1 MAKSARTAAIQDV
14 TRQRL
19 TAFIFFSIFM
29 LFAAESALFAAGGME
44 ADIIKA
50 DTLISEREYD
60 KAISLLSDFARRHPD
75 KFDLAQRRLRIIILL
90 REDFNRAADELIHTL
105 LNDPE
110 NNEKILE
117 LTRQLHTLEK
127 ADSPLL
133 ANYLSRTMEIA
144 QFNVNRKRLLDIME
158 RARDFLDKGEC
169 NSAVMVY
176 AEGMDF
182 MRDEFYTSGY
192 GANVEN
198 EIRRETERMN
208 TVIASFQQRSS
219 QMGTVSADM
228 IRALNAGDTARIN
241 EITSRITVAMDSF
254 IALKQEMHTVN
265 NIFTRTLNQIRTND
279 PEIIDRN
286 HLSFMQVIIN
296 GRHDENAPEGILG
309 SFDTYWNNSIGSVT
323 SAITQYIQSANS
335 ASLSAFNAG
344 NYQSAASSLNR
355 TEIYANLSPL
365 YFEKHR
371 QLFTS
376 SAQTIT
382 LFSNNILR
390 NDIAPFLEIRSL
402 SAANASLLQAS
413 NAGVNMNISH
423 SARTLNEELQTRNSI
438 VAMRNT
444 INSIRINA
452 NQTNAQIAVHHRAP
466 YITDA
471 LAAIEKLSS
480 TLQIEELQS
489 AQRYYTIAHNNI
501 QQSLASRRSEL
512 ERGRNFLN
520 GESRTSAN
528 GIITIFRYPSE
539 ALGEL
544 TAMLSA
550 VNIDLQNGNSI
561 MEQHRSEAAAFSSN
575 ASIASSRT
583 GQQNVINELSAIR
596 AQGMALAETARS
608 RSAQAEAYRQ
618 DGERLLREAQAAF
631 QRQSYDLARERIQ
644 RASDRFN
651 ESLEIQESASL
662 RQIRDTQLINL
673 GQQINIAENENIIV
687 EVRNLVNAA
696 RTSYFNGDFQQAE
709 DSLTRAR
716 NRWRLTN
723 PDENEEI
730 IYWMGIVRTA
740 MSANSGRNIP
750 ATAPL
755 YAEMSQLLSQAQ
767 RNFEEGVR
775 FVNAG
780 QRASGIAKFDEARS
794 LTREVRLMFPVN
806 QEAGIL
812 ELRIEQF
819 LDPTAF
825 NSSFEQRLRNAVAG
839 TRARSIEAFADLQNL
854 AELNPRYPN
863 MRSILTQAE
872 IDMGYRPP
880 PPNPANIARSRELTA
895 AASRIV
901 ESNTRAQYEV
911 ALAQLNEA
919 ITLNPENTEAT
930 RVRDRLLS
938 RMSVPGNLV
947 LSSEDEADYQRALRE
962 LQAGNNL
969 VALTLVERL
978 MQNPSNRN
986 ITKLIELQQRILS
999 AL

>member
-1 MAKSARTAAIQDV
+1 MTILILS
-14 TRQRL
+14 
-19 TAFIFFSIFM
+19 SIFL
-29 LFAAESALFAAGGME
+29 LFAAETALFAGGGTE
-44 ADIIKA
+44 PDIARADA
-50 DTLISEREYD
+50 LIENKEYD
-60 KAISLLSDFARRHPD
+60 EAIIILSDFARRNFD
-75 KFDLAQRRLRIIILL
+75 KFDLAQKRLRIIYKL
-90 REDFNRAADELIHTL
+90 REDFNRTADELIQTL

-110 NNEKILE
+110 NDEKILE
-117 LTRQLHTLEK
+117 LTRHLHSLEK
-127 ADSPLL
+127 DDSPLL
-133 ANYLSRTMEIA
+133 ANYLSNTMEIA
-144 QFNVNRKRLLDIME
+144 QFNVNRNRLLDIME
-158 RARDFLDKGEC
+158 RAAEFLQNGDC
-169 NSAVMVY
+169 NSAILVY
-176 AEGMDF
+176 AEGMDI
-182 MRDEFYTSGY
+182 MRDEFFTAGY
-192 GANVEN
+192 GANIEN
-198 EIRRETERMN
+198 DVRRETERM
-208 TVIASFQQRSS
+208 TSVISAFQQRSS
-219 QMGTVSADM
+219 QMGAISADM
-228 IRALNAGDTARIN
+228 VRALNAGDIARIN
-241 EITSRITVAMDSF
+241 EITERLAPAMDSF
-254 IALKQEMHTVN
+254 IALKQEMYQVYSV
-265 NIFTRTLNQIRTND
+265 FTRTLNQIRGNEPD
-279 PEIIDRN
+279 IIDRN

-296 GRHDENAPEGILG
+296 GRHEENHSEGFLG
-309 SFDTYWNNSIGSVT
+309 SFDTYWNNSIGAVT
-323 SAITQYIQSANS
+323 SAITQYIKEANA
-335 ASLSAFNAG
+335 ASLSAFNTG
-344 NYQSAASSLNR
+344 NYQTAVSSLNR
-355 TEIYANLSPL
+355 TETYANLSPL

-376 SAQTIT
+376 SAPAVT
-382 LFSNNILR
+382 LFASTILR
-390 NDIAPFLEIRSL
+390 NDTAPFLEIRSL
-402 SAANASLLQAS
+402 NTANTSLLQAS
-413 NAGVNMNISH
+413 NAGLNMNINR

-438 VAMRNT
+438 ITMRNT
-444 INSIRINA
+444 ISGIRTNA
-452 NQTNAQIAVHHRAP
+452 NQVNAQIAVHHNAP

-471 LAAIEKLSS
+471 LAAIDKLSS
-480 TLQIEELQS
+480 ALLAEELQS
-489 AQRYYTIAHNNI
+489 AQRYYAIAHNSI
-501 QQSLASRRSEL
+501 QESLTSRRAEL
-512 ERGRNFLN
+512 ERSRNFLN

-528 GIITIFRYPSE
+528 GIITIFRYPAE
-539 ALGEL
+539 ALEEL

-550 VNIDLQNGNSI
+550 VNIDIQNGSSI
-561 MEQHRSEAAAFSSN
+561 MDRHRSEAQPFSSN
-575 ASIASSRT
+575 DRIVSARN
-583 GQQNVINELSAIR
+583 GQQNIINELNSLR
-596 AQGMALAETARS
+596 TQGLALADTART
-608 RSAQAEAYRQ
+608 RSTQAEAYRQ
-618 DGERLLREAQAAF
+618 DGERLLREAQGAF

-651 ESLEIQESASL
+651 DSLEIQESAAL

-673 GQQINIAENENIIV
+673 GLQINLAENENIIM

-740 MSANSGRNIP
+740 MSASSERVIP

-767 RNFEEGVR
+767 RNFDEGVR
-775 FVNAG
+775 YVNSG
-780 QRASGIAKFDEARS
+780 RRALGIARFDEARQI
-794 LTREVRLMFPVN
+794 TREVKLMFPVN

-819 LDPTAF
+819 LDPSAF
-825 NSSFEQRLRNAVAG
+825 NASFEQRLRTAVAG
-839 TRARSIEAFADLQNL
+839 TRSRSIEAFADLQNL

-863 MRSILTQAE
+863 MRAILTQAE

-880 PPNPANIARSRELTA
+880 PPNPANIARSRELTS

-901 ESNTRAQYEV
+901 ESSTTAQYEV

-919 ITLNPENTEAT
+919 IILNPNNMDAT

-947 LSSEDEADYQRALRE
+947 LSSQDEADYQRALRE

>member
-1 MAKSARTAAIQDV
+1 MCAPRYKLVILITFAIFLLFTAEA
-14 TRQRL
+14 
-19 TAFIFFSIFM
+19 
-29 LFAAESALFAAGGME
+29 ALFAAGE
-44 ADIIKA
+44 REPDLLRADA
-50 DTLISEREYD
+50 LISGREYEQ
-60 KAISLLSDFARRHPD
+60 AIMVLSDFARRNPE
-75 KFDLAQRRLRIIILL
+75 KFDLAQRRLRRIYKL
-90 REDFNRAADELIHTL
+90 RDDFNRTADELIQIL

-110 NNEKILE
+110 NDEKILE
-117 LTRQLHTLEK
+117 LTRHLYTLEK
-127 ADSPLL
+127 ESSPLI
-133 ANYLSRTMEIA
+133 ANYLSSTREIA
-144 QFNVNRKRLLDIME
+144 QFNVNRNRLLSILE
-158 RARDFLDKGEC
+158 RSREFLEKGEC
-169 NSAVMVY
+169 NSAVLVY
-176 AEGMDF
+176 AEGMDI
-182 MRDEFYTSGY
+182 MRDEFFTAGY
-192 GANVEN
+192 GVSIEN
-198 EIRRETERMN
+198 EVRRETERMN
-208 TVIASFQQRSS
+208 AVIASFQQTSS
-219 QMGTVSADM
+219 QMGIISADM
-228 IRALNAGDTARIN
+228 IRALNGGDIARIN
-241 EITSRITVAMDSF
+241 EITGRLTPAMDRF
-254 IALKQEMHTVN
+254 IALKRELYTVE
-265 NIFTRTLNQIRTND
+265 IAFIRILNQIRIND
-279 PEIIDRN
+279 PEMIDRN
-286 HLSFMQVIIN
+286 HLSFMQILLH
-296 GRHDENAPEGILG
+296 GRYEDFTHTHEGILG
-309 SFDTYWNNSIGSVT
+309 SFDTYWNNSIGGIT
-323 SAITQYIQSANS
+323 AAITQFIKNANS
-335 ASLSAFNAG
+335 ASLAAFNSG
-344 NYQSAASSLNR
+344 NYQSAISSLDR
-355 TEIYANLSPL
+355 TENYTNLSPL
-365 YFEKHR
+365 YFERHR
-371 QLFTS
+371 QLFSGST
-376 SAQTIT
+376 AQTVN
-382 LFSNNILR
+382 LFANNILR
-390 NDIAPFLEIRSL
+390 NDIVPYLEIRSI

-413 NAGVNMNISH
+413 NSGLNMNINR
-423 SARTLNEELQTRNSI
+423 SARTLNEELQTRNGI
-438 VAMRNT
+438 IAMQNT
-444 INSIRINA
+444 ISGIRTNA
-452 NQTNAQIAVHHRAP
+452 SQINAQISIYHNAA

-471 LAAIEKLSS
+471 LSAIEKLSS
-480 TLQIEELQS
+480 SLTAEELQS

-512 ERGRNFLN
+512 EKSRNFLN

-528 GIITIFRYPSE
+528 GIITIFRYPAE

-544 TAMLSA
+544 TAMLAA
-550 VNIDLQNGNSI
+550 VNLDIQNGGAV
-561 MEQHRSEAAAFSSN
+561 MDQHRSETAAFSSN
-575 ASIASSRT
+575 SAITASRG
-583 GQQNVINELSAIR
+583 GQQNVLNELNNVRS
-596 AQGMALAETARS
+596 QGLALAETARS
-608 RSAQAEAYRQ
+608 RSTQAEAYRQ
-618 DGERLLREAQAAF
+618 DGERLLREAQSAF

-651 ESLEIQESASL
+651 DSLEIQESTAI

-673 GQQINIAENENIIV
+673 GQQINLAENENIII

-740 MSANSGRNIP
+740 MSANSGRIIP

-755 YAEMSQLLSQAQ
+755 YAEMSQLLSLAQ
-767 RNFEEGVR
+767 RNFEDGVR
-775 FVNAG
+775 HVNSG
-780 QRASGIAKFDEARS
+780 QRALGIAKFDEARQ

-819 LDPTAF
+819 LDPAAF
-825 NSSFEQRLRNAVAG
+825 NASFEQRLRNAVAG

-872 IDMGYRPP
+872 ISMGYRPP
-880 PPNPANIARSRELTA
+880 PPNPANIARSRELTT

>member
-1 MAKSARTAAIQDV
+1 MPESERKTAAPDIKRRGLK
-14 TRQRL
+14 TFL
-19 TAFIFFSIFM
+19 FFSIF
-29 LFAAESALFAAGGME
+29 LLSTAQTALFAAGGKE
-44 ADIIKA
+44 PDIIRA
-50 DTLISEREYD
+50 DALIEDRDYD
-60 KAISLLSDFARRHPD
+60 QAITILSDFARRNPD
-75 KFDLAQRRLRIIILL
+75 KFDLAQKRLRIIYKL
-90 REDFNRAADELIHTL
+90 RDDFNRSADELIYTL
-105 LNDPE
+105 LHDPE
-110 NNEKILE
+110 NNEVILE
-117 LTRQLHTLEK
+117 LTRQLHTLER
-127 ADSPLL
+127 AESPLL

-144 QFNVNRKRLLDIME
+144 QFNVNRNKLADILE
-158 RARDFLDKGEC
+158 RAREFLDSGDC
-169 NSAVMVY
+169 NSAVQVY
-176 AEGMDF
+176 AEGMDI
-182 MRDEFYTSGY
+182 MRDEFYTAGY
-192 GANVEN
+192 GTGVEN
-198 EIRRETERMN
+198 EVRRETERMN
-208 TVIASFQQRSS
+208 SVIASFQQRSS
-219 QMGTVSADM
+219 QMGTVSAD
-228 IRALNAGDTARIN
+228 IVRALEAGNLAGINELTARI
-241 EITSRITVAMDSF
+241 TPAMDNF
-254 IALKQEMHTVN
+254 IALKQEMYAVN
-265 NIFTRTLNQIRTND
+265 NNFTRTLNQIRASR
-279 PEIIDRN
+279 PEMIDRN

-296 GRHDENAPEGILG
+296 GRHEENIREGILG
-309 SFDTYWNNSIGSVT
+309 SFDTYWNNSIGAIV
-323 SAITQYIQSANS
+323 SAITQYIQNANS
-335 ASLSAFNAG
+335 ASLAAFNSG
-344 NYQSAASSLNR
+344 NYQNAISSLNR
-355 TEIYANLSPL
+355 TENYSNLSPL

-371 QLFTS
+371 QLFGS
-376 SAQTIT
+376 SAQVIT
-382 LFSNNILR
+382 LFASIILR
-390 NDIAPFLEIRSL
+390 DDIAPFMEIRSI

-413 NAGVNMNISH
+413 NAGLNMNINR
-423 SARTLNEELQTRNSI
+423 SARSLNEELQTRNSI
-438 VAMRNT
+438 ITMQNT
-444 INSIRINA
+444 ISGIRTNA
-452 NQTNAQIAVHHRAP
+452 NQINAQIAVHHSAA
-466 YITDA
+466 YITNA
-471 LAAIEKLSS
+471 LTAIDRLSS
-480 TLQIEELQS
+480 TLQTEELQS

-501 QQSLASRRSEL
+501 QNSLTSRRGEL
-512 ERGRNFLN
+512 ERSRNFIN

-539 ALGEL
+539 ALEEL

-550 VNIDLQNGNSI
+550 INVDIQNGNSI
-561 MEQHRSEAAAFSSN
+561 MEQHRRETQAFSSN
-575 ASIASSRT
+575 SEITASRT
-583 GQQNVINELSAIR
+583 GEQNVINELNNVRS
-596 AQGMALAETARS
+596 QGLTLIETARN
-608 RSAQAEAYRQ
+608 RSTQAEAYRQ
-618 DGERLLREAQAAF
+618 DGERLLREAQTAF

-651 ESLEIQESASL
+651 ESLEIQESAAL

-673 GQQINIAENENIIV
+673 GLQINLAENENIII

-740 MSANSGRNIP
+740 MSANSGRVIP

-755 YAEMSQLLSQAQ
+755 YAEMSQLLSLAQ
-767 RNFEEGVR
+767 RNFDEGIR
-775 FVNAG
+775 HINAG
-780 QRASGIAKFDEARS
+780 QRALGVAKFDEARQ

-819 LDPTAF
+819 LDPAAF
-825 NSSFEQRLRNAVAG
+825 NATFEQRLRNAVAG
-839 TRARSIEAFADLQNL
+839 TRVRSIEAFADLQNL

-863 MRSILTQAE
+863 LRSILTQAE

-880 PPNPANIARSRELTA
+880 PPNPANIARSRELTTS
-895 AASRIV
+895 ASRIV
-901 ESNTRAQYEV
+901 ESNATAQYEV
-911 ALAQLNEA
+911 ALAQLNQA